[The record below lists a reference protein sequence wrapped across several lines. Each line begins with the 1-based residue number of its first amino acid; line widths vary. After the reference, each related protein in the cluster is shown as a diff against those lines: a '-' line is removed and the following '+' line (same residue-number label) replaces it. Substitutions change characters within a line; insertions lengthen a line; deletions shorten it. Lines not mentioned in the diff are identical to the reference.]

1 MNKSKLLAAAAIF
14 AMPVAGYAQQIT
26 TSIEGKVTTESGE
39 PIAGATVTV
48 TDTRTDTTRTLT
60 TGADGN
66 FTARGLTT
74 GGPYVVSGNAPGYQG
89 QIVER
94 VFTSLQ
100 GATTL
105 TLALSAASTEAG
117 SEQAIVVTGTRASV
131 QLRAIGPGQA
141 FGTEALESFPSITR
155 DIRDIIRIDPRV
167 SLDRSNEVDRIS
179 CLGGN
184 DRANT
189 FTVDGVV
196 QADVFGLNGTP
207 FAARNSLPL
216 PFDAIRE
223 TSVEFAPFDV
233 EYGQFTGCA
242 INVVTRGGQNKLR
255 GSAFFTFN
263 NDDLQGSEIDG
274 VEFTTDPFEEKRWG
288 AALSGP
294 ILRDRLFF
302 SFAYEETDLGDTQ
315 DRGPVGADFAND
327 LLFVTEQQFSE
338 FSQILQQNYGIET
351 GPIARNLPE
360 RSVRYFGRLDWVI
373 NDQHRLEGTYQ
384 RLEEENVEEDDISN
398 SNFAGLNT
406 FEIEG
411 TVSNYY
417 SGRLF
422 STWNDNFSTELRV
435 SRAEVQDVQ
444 GPVGGGE
451 AQSENPIP
459 RIIVGVRNNGR
470 TGTLQAGP
478 GFSRTS
484 NELDTQIDQ
493 LKAKGVLQA
502 GDHALTIGVEANR
515 LKVFNLFAQ
524 NSTGTLTFNNIA
536 DLREGILSG
545 GTNTFP
551 NANQVFAGQAAGAY
565 GNFTASGDINEA
577 AAEFQRTIYTVYAQ
591 DEWQVS
597 PQLDLLAGVRLDW
610 FDGDAP
616 RRNPNF
622 EARYGFS
629 NAVPFSKLDVLVLPR
644 LAFTYDFE
652 NEGFFRNTQV
662 RGGVG
667 TFSGG
672 DPVVYFSNA
681 FSNNGFS
688 TGFGRTGVAGCGPVG
703 TRIDVLQNGQFTGV
717 PACVRTNGGIQS
729 ARGLGD
735 TQSTD
740 PNFKSPSVLRANLGL
755 ITQFGTGDDGFFD
768 NWRLNVDYI
777 YSRFRNPLNF
787 VDLAQTP
794 DVRRA
799 DRGFTVDGRPIYQ
812 AIDPTVAGCTARL
825 VGTGGTPP
833 TYINVNAP
841 CFNTSRD
848 DEIQL
853 TNGPSYDSHVASFIL
868 SKSFP
873 GFTQGGN
880 VRFNLGYAFTDAKN
894 NRFNASSTATSS
906 YDIVAAFDRQNPAI
920 ATSEYQTRHNISL
933 AVNFREQLFADYDTS
948 FGFLFI
954 ARSGRPYSL
963 TFNNGGV
970 FNDSASGVDN
980 ALLYIP
986 SGPSDPNVSPQSN
999 PGAVQAL
1006 VDYASNLKCARGF
1019 LGRSIERN
1027 TCRNDW
1033 FYDLDLRFSQQLPG
1047 PGRLVGFEDR
1057 IELFADFDNFL
1068 NLIDSG
1074 WNVFRNRDYAVE
1086 IADGGVDNQ
1095 GRYIITN
1102 FDPQDEPITRTSS
1115 SVWRIQLGLRYEF

>member
-1 MNKSKLLAAAAIF
+1 M
-14 AMPVAGYAQQIT
+14 
-26 TSIEGKVTTESGE
+26 
-39 PIAGATVTV
+39 
-48 TDTRTDTTRTLT
+48 
-60 TGADGN
+60 
-66 FTARGLTT
+66 
-74 GGPYVVSGNAPGYQG
+74 
-89 QIVER
+89 
-94 VFTSLQ
+94 
-100 GATTL
+100 
-105 TLALSAASTEAG
+105 
-117 SEQAIVVTGTRASV
+117 

-141 FGTEALESFPSITR
+141 FGTEALDSFPSITR

-189 FTVDGVV
+189 FTVDGVI

-207 FAARNSLPL
+207 FAARNALPL

-302 SFAYEETDLGDTQ
+302 SFAYEETELGDSQ
-315 DRGPVGADFAND
+315 DRGPVGAGFANE
-327 LLFVTEQQFSE
+327 LPFVTEQQFNE
-338 FSQILQQNYGIET
+338 FSQILKQNYGIDT

-360 RSVRYFGRLDWVI
+360 SSVRYFGRLDWVI

-384 RLEEENVEEDDISN
+384 RLEEQNVEEDDINN

-422 STWNDNFSTELRV
+422 STWSDNFSTELRA

-470 TGTLQAGP
+470 VGTLQAGP
-478 GFSRTS
+478 GFFRTA
-484 NELDTQIDQ
+484 NELSTTIDQ
-493 LKAKGVLQA
+493 LKAKAVLQA
-502 GDHALTIGVEANR
+502 GDHALTIGAEANR
-515 LKVFNLFAQ
+515 LKVFNLFAP
-524 NSTGTLTFNNIA
+524 NATGTLVFSNIA

-545 GTNTFP
+545 GTNSFP
-551 NANQVFAGQAAGAY
+551 NAGQVFAGQAAGAF
-565 GNFTASGDINEA
+565 GNFTASGDVNEA
-577 AAEFQRTIYTVYAQ
+577 AARFDRVIYTVYAQ

-597 PQLDLLAGVRLDW
+597 PRLDVLAGLRLDW

-616 RRNPNF
+616 RANPNF
-622 EARYGFS
+622 ERRYGFS
-629 NAVPFSKLDVLVLPR
+629 NAVPFSKLDVQVLPR

-688 TGFGRTGVAGCGPVG
+688 TGFGRTGVPGCGPVR
-703 TRIDVLQNGQFTGV
+703 TRIDVIQNGQFTGV
-717 PACVRTNGGIQS
+717 PACIRTNGGIQS
-729 ARGLGD
+729 ARGLAD

-740 PNFKSPSVLRANLGL
+740 PNFKAPSVLRANLGL
-755 ITQFGTGDDGFFD
+755 ITQFGTGDNGFFD
-768 NWRLNVDYI
+768 NWRVNVDYI

-799 DRGFTVDGRPIYQ
+799 DGGFTVDGRPIYR
-812 AIDPTVAGCTARL
+812 AIDPTVPGCTARL

-833 TYINVNAP
+833 TYVNVNAP

-873 GFTQGGN
+873 GFTEGGN

-933 AVNFREQLFADYDTS
+933 AVNFREQ
-948 FGFLFI
+948 
-954 ARSGRPYSL
+954 
-963 TFNNGGV
+963 
-970 FNDSASGVDN
+970 
-980 ALLYIP
+980 
-986 SGPSDPNVSPQSN
+986 
-999 PGAVQAL
+999 
-1006 VDYASNLKCARGF
+1006 
-1019 LGRSIERN
+1019 
-1027 TCRNDW
+1027 
-1033 FYDLDLRFSQQLPG
+1033 
-1047 PGRLVGFEDR
+1047 
-1057 IELFADFDNFL
+1057 
-1068 NLIDSG
+1068 
-1074 WNVFRNRDYAVE
+1074 
-1086 IADGGVDNQ
+1086 
-1095 GRYIITN
+1095 
-1102 FDPQDEPITRTSS
+1102 
-1115 SVWRIQLGLRYEF
+1115 